1 MKTVHLAFAAVWAV
15 SSLIFGCNKETSFE
29 SPSQEEISEMS
40 DMSKILYLLKRE
52 GITTSKEGANYMA
65 SVWRYYTYD

>member
-52 GITTSKEGANYMA
+52 GITTS
-65 SVWRYYTYD
+65 